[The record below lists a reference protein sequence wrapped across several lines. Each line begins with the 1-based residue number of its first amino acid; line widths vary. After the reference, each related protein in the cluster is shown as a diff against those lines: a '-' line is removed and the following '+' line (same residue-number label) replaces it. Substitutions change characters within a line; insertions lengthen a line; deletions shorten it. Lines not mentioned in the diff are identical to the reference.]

1 MKKALGLVAFVIG
14 VVNADVYLHTPAGSN
29 NRNRERNENR
39 ANANRLFD
47 SQNNDKGG
55 YPWRGDRELQG
66 QADPMN
72 YYEGSSLRMEWTNQ
86 HACGGDDSTYCVLT
100 LQYSCENDLPGIRD
114 GYPTGALNDADANNN
129 DYDPP
134 YMKASFQNNNNDG
147 TTRITANTADDVE
160 YGRHETLDYSNIAD
174 NTIRNKGLYLSD
186 RKINGKQ
193 NAHKTRQN
201 PNGNRHGFEVAEERD
216 YYPYWNPSP
225 WNDIAVL
232 TTDTDWCEYYKA
244 ESENVKARS
253 YCAITDAN
261 RANAQDNLIPID
273 DQSCTGAGG
282 TWTKAADKGL
292 AAPECLEAAHSRQNH
307 LGNVISTADDSEAG
321 PQNQFYDWKIP
332 DLKAA
337 SAGTETEDTQCIFRL
352 RYNISTDDYGFTGW
366 GSMGGIGTNSEVFD
380 SRYNCPT
387 ISEAAGYPAN
397 PDVNTADGTADP
409 TANCQAK
416 LDDGNFR
423 PRYNRP
429 YVDVFGEGAA
439 STVSIALNT
448 DQSGRTFQDRSHVFA
463 IKKRPSGVSGKIWNL
478 GSRGRRGNIV
488 QAYPAVEYDFTPQDL
503 KVNQGDYVHF
513 QWTGS
518 DFNEQ
523 RNPNNGEGWKYSDRH
538 NIMEVDNLN
547 QQFPLLPKG
556 MTFFSQ
562 AQAKEF
568 AMQNQQS
575 LLENDQAA
583 NNGQCETFKSGQ
595 DNEQNDPRNCG
606 KLNSAPAHFNVE
618 PMKVEAGAGTYTFV
632 NTRDNNFSNRA
643 GKFQIRVNGNSM
655 FAKAAKAVGI
665 SVAAITGVIL
675 LGVFAFFCW
684 ATYMGRMMFFNSVM
698 GDVFSTLTCGYC
710 CCENACRKDGAP
722 KDFGYKAQQDGP
734 L

>member
-1 MKKALGLVAFVIG
+1 
-14 VVNADVYLHTPAGSN
+14 
-29 NRNRERNENR
+29 
-39 ANANRLFD
+39 
-47 SQNNDKGG
+47 
-55 YPWRGDRELQG
+55 
-66 QADPMN
+66 
-72 YYEGSSLRMEWTNQ
+72 
-86 HACGGDDSTYCVLT
+86 
-100 LQYSCENDLPGIRD
+100 
-114 GYPTGALNDADANNN
+114 
-129 DYDPP
+129 
-134 YMKASFQNNNNDG
+134 
-147 TTRITANTADDVE
+147 
-160 YGRHETLDYSNIAD
+160 
-174 NTIRNKGLYLSD
+174 
-186 RKINGKQ
+186 
-193 NAHKTRQN
+193 
-201 PNGNRHGFEVAEERD
+201 
-216 YYPYWNPSP
+216 
-225 WNDIAVL
+225 
-232 TTDTDWCEYYKA
+232 
-244 ESENVKARS
+244 
-253 YCAITDAN
+253 
-261 RANAQDNLIPID
+261 
-273 DQSCTGAGG
+273 
-282 TWTKAADKGL
+282 
-292 AAPECLEAAHSRQNH
+292 
-307 LGNVISTADDSEAG
+307 
-321 PQNQFYDWKIP
+321 
-332 DLKAA
+332 
-337 SAGTETEDTQCIFRL
+337 
-352 RYNISTDDYGFTGW
+352 
-366 GSMGGIGTNSEVFD
+366 
-380 SRYNCPT
+380 
-387 ISEAAGYPAN
+387 
-397 PDVNTADGTADP
+397 
-409 TANCQAK
+409 
-416 LDDGNFR
+416 
-423 PRYNRP
+423 
-429 YVDVFGEGAA
+429 
-439 STVSIALNT
+439 
-448 DQSGRTFQDRSHVFA
+448 
-463 IKKRPSGVSGKIWNL
+463 
-478 GSRGRRGNIV
+478 
-488 QAYPAVEYDFTPQDL
+488 VEYDFTPQDL

-547 QQFPLLPKG
+547 QQFPVLPKG

-710 CCENACRKDGAP
+710 CCAAKDGAP